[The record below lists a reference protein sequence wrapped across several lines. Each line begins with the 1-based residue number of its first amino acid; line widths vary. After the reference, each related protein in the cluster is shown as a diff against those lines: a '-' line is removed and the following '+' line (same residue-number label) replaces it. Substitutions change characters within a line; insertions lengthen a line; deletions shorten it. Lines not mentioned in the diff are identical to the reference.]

1 MRSGVLSSPSS
12 GRWAGCLGANVR
24 DLELEVLNPVPEG
37 AGTSMQC
44 LSPLMTC
51 PGGREPAQC
60 AFSRDRRRL
69 RPGCVEQKRQGLEL
83 EKPKKGFGSWL
94 EEGREA
100 LRTKHTATP
109 ALPPGP
115 GAWETQLEAAAGQQ
129 GPAPARGRRRLGPR
143 GRSCQLPGG
152 DRGGNIRSRAGAS
165 PVGLAPKP
173 KSLPLLPRLSQG
185 RNSGEGTPS
194 SSPVSVFGEEPW
206 DRGSRR
212 PADEERRDARSPMK
226 ARGRGFLGLS
236 APPSPHHP
244 RPQQPLPGPGSGSRG
259 AERRLRASPQPLGG
273 GSRKSRALVS
283 PHLQNELAGRV
294 GSRGRA
300 ERARRRERSGGVEGP
315 GPRLPP
321 GPKALLLPNSR
332 TSRKT

>member
-1 MRSGVLSSPSS
+1 M
-12 GRWAGCLGANVR
+12 
-24 DLELEVLNPVPEG
+24 
-37 AGTSMQC
+37 
-44 LSPLMTC
+44 
-51 PGGREPAQC
+51 
-60 AFSRDRRRL
+60 
-69 RPGCVEQKRQGLEL
+69 
-83 EKPKKGFGSWL
+83 
-94 EEGREA
+94 
-100 LRTKHTATP
+100 
-109 ALPPGP
+109 
-115 GAWETQLEAAAGQQ
+115 
-129 GPAPARGRRRLGPR
+129 
-143 GRSCQLPGG
+143 
-152 DRGGNIRSRAGAS
+152 
-165 PVGLAPKP
+165 GLAPKP

-212 PADEERRDARSPMK
+212 PADEERRPLSHEGTGAGLPRSL
-226 ARGRGFLGLS
+226 R
-236 APPSPHHP
+236 PPSPHHP

-273 GSRKSRALVS
+273 GSGKSRALVS

-300 ERARRRERSGGVEGP
+300 GRARRRERSGGVEGP

-332 TSRKT
+332 TSGKTQPPEAAASPACPQRESSKAAS